1 MASYGVRDT
10 NKTGSGRVVNPE
22 DGKDAFH
29 RVPFIPG
36 EVRDAVERVLTI
48 PEERLRGREPDEP
61 IPPGP
66 SPAVPGPVKI
76 FALFSCIETEM
87 SIKSTA

>member
-1 MASYGVRDT
+1 MRAASMSR
-10 NKTGSGRVVNPE
+10 SGRVVNPE
-22 DGKDAFH
+22 HGKDAFH

-66 SPAVPGPVKI
+66 SPAVTGPPLKI

>member
-22 DGKDAFH
+22 DGKDALH

-36 EVRDAVERVLTI
+36 EVRDAVERVLTKF
-48 PEERLRGREPDEP
+48 RGAR
-61 IPPGP
+61 
-66 SPAVPGPVKI
+66 SVKI
-76 FALFSCIETEM
+76 RPRFEAHPALLSLP
-87 SIKSTA
+87 KAG